1 MTQTSETNSMAISIL
16 KHLNGDP
23 LGTTTT
29 LIGLCAMLEVLV
41 AIDPKRPLGHLR
53 RGRHRQG
60 LGHQLQE
67 ALEQ

>member
-29 LIGLCAMLEVLV
+29 LVDLCTMPGVLV
-41 AIDPKRPLGHLR
+41 AVEPKRFLGHLR
-53 RGRHRQG
+53 GGRPPQG
-60 LGHQLQE
+60 LGRLLRE
-67 ALEQ
+67 ALKQ

>member
-29 LIGLCAMLEVLV
+29 LVDLCAMLGVLV
-41 AIDPKRPLGHLR
+41 AIEPKRLLGDLR

>member
-29 LIGLCAMLEVLV
+29 LVDLCTMSEVLV
-41 AIDPKRPLGHLR
+41 AVEPKRLLEHLR
-53 RGRHRQG
+53 GGRPPQG
-60 LGHQLQE
+60 LGHLLPE

>member
-29 LIGLCAMLEVLV
+29 LVDLCTMLEVLV
-41 AIDPKRPLGHLR
+41 PTEPKRLLGHLR

-60 LGHQLQE
+60 LGHQLPE

>member
-1 MTQTSETNSMAISIL
+1 MAISIL

-29 LIGLCAMLEVLV
+29 LVDLCTILEVLV
-41 AIDPKRPLGHLR
+41 PTEPERLLGHLR

-60 LGHQLQE
+60 LGHQLPE